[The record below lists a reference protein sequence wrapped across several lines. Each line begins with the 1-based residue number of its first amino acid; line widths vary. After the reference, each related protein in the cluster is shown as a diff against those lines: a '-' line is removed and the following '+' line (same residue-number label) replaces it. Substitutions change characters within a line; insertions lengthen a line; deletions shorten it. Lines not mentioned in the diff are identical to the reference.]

1 VLIEPLG
8 AGNARN
14 VGISRGDAE
23 WVLLL
28 DDDER
33 FAPDMLHRLWARLH
47 DSGAGAITARLD
59 MVTPD
64 ELGSAGELPA
74 ALRSRPAGP
83 AISMWPGFG
92 SGCALLRRSLLA
104 EAGGFDRRL
113 DGGFGEDTELG
124 VRLRRAGATVV
135 LATDPPVAH
144 LKAPVGGMRTPFPHP
159 WRSDPVRPRPSP
171 TVLLARRSFE
181 TPAMASGYR
190 IHWWLDGIRREGLS
204 FRPHRRWRQWRSAQR
219 WSDHLARGAS
229 ITSEPSVVSSSV
241 PPAVGP
247 ADPAART
254 P

>member
-1 VLIEPLG
+1 
-8 AGNARN
+8 
-14 VGISRGDAE
+14 
-23 WVLLL
+23 
-28 DDDER
+28 
-33 FAPDMLHRLWARLH
+33 MLHRLWARLH

-59 MVTPD
+59 LVAAD

-74 ALRSRPAGP
+74 TLRSRPEGP

-124 VRLRRAGATVV
+124 VRLRRAGAMVV
-135 LATDPPVAH
+135 LATDPPIAH
-144 LKAPVGGMRTPFPHP
+144 LKAPVGGMRAPFPHP

-171 TVLLARRSFE
+171 TVVLARRSFE

-190 IHWWLDGIRREGLS
+190 LHWWLDGVRREGMA
-204 FRPHRRWRQWRSAQR
+204 FRPRRSWRQWRSAQR
-219 WSDHLARGAS
+219 WTDHLERGPS
-229 ITSEPSVVSSSV
+229 TTSEAST
-241 PPAVGP
+241 VG
-247 ADPAART
+247 ADDPAART